1 MSLGAV
7 YGRVELF
14 HCVSGPVGSWITW
27 CLGALASRCTRFW
40 PLGRVHT
47 PDAAMLADAGAPA
60 VISLAPTFIR
70 PLCDAL
76 TSLPLQLQLFPALT
90 APRAPPRRAVA
101 PAPGCG
107 RPAPRSTRGTSA
119 ASRARAA
126 PSQPLPHP
134 HRRPR
139 SAPPSGPRAPTIY
152 PSHPSRQAPGPA
164 RVSRALRGG
173 QEFVP
178 APMRRH
184 AKRALGMRVDRLLVQ
199 SAAQASIAS
208 EPGLGPSGV
217 KLLPAQAARTRS
229 RCASGLA
236 STFHPCAQ
244 PSPSRAKACPSGVA
258 S

>member
-1 MSLGAV
+1 MSLGAL

-107 RPAPRSTRGTSA
+107 RPAPRSTRGTCPA

-126 PSQPLPHP
+126 PSPPPPHP

-152 PSHPSRQAPGPA
+152 PPHPSRQAPGA
-164 RVSRALRGG
+164 RRARLSCFARRG

-184 AKRALGMRVDRLLVQ
+184 AKGRALGMRVDRDCWFR
-199 SAAQASIAS
+199 
-208 EPGLGPSGV
+208 
-217 KLLPAQAARTRS
+217 ARR
-229 RCASGLA
+229 R
-236 STFHPCAQ
+236 
-244 PSPSRAKACPSGVA
+244 RR
-258 S
+258 

>member
-1 MSLGAV
+1 M
-7 YGRVELF
+7 RVWACRVLD
-14 HCVSGPVGSWITW
+14 HLVP
-27 CLGALASRCTRFW
+27 GALASRCTRFW

-60 VISLAPTFIR
+60 VISLAPTFIH

-107 RPAPRSTRGTSA
+107 RPAPRSTRGTCPA

-126 PSQPLPHP
+126 PSPPLPHP
-134 HRRPR
+134 HRRP
-139 SAPPSGPRAPTIY
+139 AQRAPVRSTR
-152 PSHPSRQAPGPA
+152 SHDLPVASQPAGAGPGA

-229 RCASGLA
+229 RWAPGLA

-244 PSPSRAKACPSGVA
+244 PSPSRAKACPRE
-258 S
+258 